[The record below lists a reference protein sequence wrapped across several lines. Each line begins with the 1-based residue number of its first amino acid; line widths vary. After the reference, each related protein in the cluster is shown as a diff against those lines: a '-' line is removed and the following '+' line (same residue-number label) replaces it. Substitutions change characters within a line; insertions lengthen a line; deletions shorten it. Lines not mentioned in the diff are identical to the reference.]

1 MYGSGYQ
8 AAVTSGSSP
17 AASLPTSTTLPRP
30 MAVGAVATMAHGTLP
45 AHAAHGT
52 MPSSPTQA
60 YWSPGDARRVVV
72 SQQPQPA
79 QPVLRRSLGSSGAL
93 QSSSSASAT
102 PVAASIEMEK
112 ELSRRLDLCQEE
124 LVRERSRSEE
134 LAAELHE
141 ARQSKDSEVEHL
153 RQQLAIRERELVAAA
168 SARHRCAARSE
179 ALATSL
185 RSKLTELEAY
195 LAPRSPSVS
204 SRGSGGAVAALP
216 EAENPAIMGPPP
228 MERAAMANGFR
239 GQSDIKDFRRGSHRW
254 RAAEVGT
261 QEAAP
266 TQTLEFQE
274 AVAQILFQRCDARG
288 CGTLSWKDGEVMNC
302 LQQLLMAYRIPLPEL
317 SPESLLAI
325 YSQVKENNSE
335 VEGLTLQ
342 QMCDFAQKVSEAASR
357 WEVSDESQEQ
367 PQLRRQ
373 LQAAPAAWSWDASI
387 A

>member
-1 MYGSGYQ
+1 
-8 AAVTSGSSP
+8 
-17 AASLPTSTTLPRP
+17 
-30 MAVGAVATMAHGTLP
+30 MAHGTLP
-45 AHAAHGT
+45 AHAHAT
-52 MPSSPTQA
+52 MPSTPQAA
-60 YWSPGDARRVVV
+60 YWSPSDARRVVV
-72 SQQPQPA
+72 SQQP

-93 QSSSSASAT
+93 QSSSSSSAT
-102 PVAASIEMEK
+102 PVAPSSIEMEK

-141 ARQSKDSEVEHL
+141 ARQSKDSEVEQL

-168 SARHRCAARSE
+168 SARHRCSARSE
-179 ALATSL
+179 ALAASL
-185 RSKLTELEAY
+185 RSKLTELEAH

-204 SRGSGGAVAALP
+204 SRGSGGAVAVP
-216 EAENPAIMGPPP
+216 EENRAMGPVPP
-228 MERAAMANGFR
+228 AMERAAMANGFR
-239 GQSDIKDFRRGSHRW
+239 GPPGLESDIKDFRRGSHRW

-266 TQTLEFQE
+266 TGPLEFQE
-274 AVAQILFQRCDARG
+274 AMAQIPFQRCDARG

-325 YSQVKENNSE
+325 YSQVKETNSE

-342 QMCDFAQKVSEAASR
+342 QMCNFAQKVSEAASR

-367 PQLRRQ
+367 SQLRRQ
-373 LQAAPAAWSWDASI
+373 LQPAPAAWSWDASI